1 MIRKFY
7 LSTILTAVISLI
19 ASCGGG
25 APANDSANKST
36 NANSNS
42 IANQSTAQKRNE
54 APTENN
60 APTLGPVVQQYN
72 EALRTKNDQMLRD
85 TLTAD
90 FAKSLEQDMKDAK
103 RKDFAAYIAEG
114 DYRPGQV
121 LEVRNEKI
129 QGNKGVA
136 EIRGGAY
143 PNWTLFSFTLE
154 NGKWR
159 FDNGSPETENM
170 PPSNTN
176 STR

>member
-7 LSTILTAVISLI
+7 LSAFLVTAISLI
-19 ASCGGG
+19 TSCGGTS
-25 APANDSANKST
+25 PTNENANKST
-36 NANSNS
+36 NINSNS
-42 IANQSTAQKRNE
+42 NTTAKKE
-54 APTENN
+54 EPTTNN

-90 FAKSLEQDMKDAK
+90 FAKSLEKDMKDAK
-103 RKDFAAYIAEG
+103 RKDFAAFVAES

-129 QGNKGVA
+129 EGNKGVA

-143 PNWTLFSFTLE
+143 KNWTPFSFALE

-159 FDNGSPETENM
+159 FTGGSPDIENM

-176 STR
+176 AAR